1 MRQRT
6 RRWRNRLVAGVLLVG
21 LAAAQL
27 GGCNPTLQNT
37 VQNGVINLSTALLGS
52 FLQAAIQLAQEQ
64 ASQGG

>member
-1 MRQRT
+1 MSAT
-6 RRWRNRLVAGVLLVG
+6 RRWRYRMLAAVVLVG
-21 LAAAQL
+21 TVLPQL